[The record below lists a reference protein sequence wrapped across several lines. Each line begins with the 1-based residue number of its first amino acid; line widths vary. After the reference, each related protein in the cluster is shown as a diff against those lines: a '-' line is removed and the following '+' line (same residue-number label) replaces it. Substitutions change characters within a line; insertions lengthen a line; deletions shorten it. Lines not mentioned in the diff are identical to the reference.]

1 MFVFFIIIIIVSFSI
16 LLATAYCGVQEREE
30 RIRQERVL
38 RDVLQNQHQPSL
50 EPTQVRI
57 ELLVLQDSLHN
68 YMNRGANTTGQLRSR
83 LPPIIVGTVSPV
95 TRPRKDGEEDE
106 NFPEIVGKVISDSEK
121 HHPKNEKNKK
131 IIVRVR
137 RKSGYRRRRRCMEK
151 ESVILLQEN
160 NVSND
165 VVVVMGEEEGE
176 TPVPPRE

>member
-106 NFPEIVGKVISDSEK
+106 NFPEIVGKVISDSER
-121 HHPKNEKNKK
+121 HNPKNEKNNKNN
-131 IIVRVR
+131 
-137 RKSGYRRRRRCMEK
+137 SASQK
-151 ESVILLQEN
+151 EERLPTAEEVYGKGESYLLQEN